1 MALTADFKVF
11 VKAFFKLTIVKLF
24 GFATLILSLSR
35 LIWYISN
42 QFWLGNSEPSAILSS
57 FLYGVYFDLPVIA
70 YFYFPV
76 WLWLFLFPAKAAEKT
91 FITRILFV
99 LSSAI
104 VLVLNS
110 IDTAYSRITARRSG
124 VELFEMIDDE
134 GNSLLPY
141 FYDYGIPM
149 IGLIIWFYL
158 IFRFCPVNGHT
169 LYIYGKRDF
178 LRKGMLSTLLFCIL
192 WLAAARG
199 GWRMKPLAA
208 LDAAEFVPSA
218 LVPLTVSTPLQII
231 STQGSAA
238 LPEYQFLDPQVAHS
252 LLQVPCH
259 VDSPNTKPNIVFII
273 AESLGRDY
281 TGFLNGKPYT
291 PFLDSL
297 SKKCIVFPYCFA
309 NGAKSID
316 MVPSLFC
323 GIPGIQN
330 SHFVNSSFAGNR
342 IKNAYTLFAKQG
354 YHTSFFHGGQNG
366 TMRFQSFLAQTGMS
380 SYFGM
385 DEYPNALKAKD
396 HDGNWGIYDEPYLQ
410 YFLKCT
416 DTMRQP
422 FLNAVFTLSSHHPY
436 AIPPQMKNT
445 FPKGELP
452 IHESIAY
459 TDYSL
464 KQFFE
469 AAAKTAWY
477 KNTIFVIT
485 ADHTSYS
492 KNAYFYSETGHYEI
506 PVLIYMPAKPAYMRI
521 DKTISQCDIMPTVAH
536 LAGIESDFW
545 GLGYCA
551 FEDGYKGYSLHR
563 DNQITYIVQ
572 YPYVLGMNDKGEVTD
587 YYSRQRNAHVVSHL
601 KREGEKFKELK
612 QWLQASLQEYSW
624 RMRKNQWSAE
634 NTIKSKR

>member
-1 MALTADFKVF
+1 MALQADSKVF
-11 VKAFFKLTIVKLF
+11 IKGFFKLTIVKLF
-24 GFATLILSLSR
+24 WFATLILSLSR

-42 QFWLGNSEPSAILSS
+42 QFWLGNSEPSAIISS
-57 FLYGVYFDLPVIA
+57 FLYGIYFDLPVIA
-70 YFYFPV
+70 YFFLPV
-76 WLWLFLFPAKAAEKT
+76 WLWLFLFPAKADQKPL
-91 FITRILFV
+91 ITRLLFV
-99 LSSAI
+99 LSSAL
-104 VLVLNS
+104 VLILNS

-124 VELFEMIDDE
+124 VELFDMIDDE
-134 GNSLLPY
+134 GNSLMPY
-141 FYDYGIPM
+141 FYDYGFPM
-149 IGLIIWFYL
+149 IGLLIWFYL
-158 IFRFCPVNGHT
+158 IFRFCPVKGHT
-169 LYIYGKRDF
+169 LYIYSKRDF
-178 LRKGMLSTLLFCIL
+178 FKKGILSILLFCGI

-238 LPEYQFLDPQVAHS
+238 LPEYQFLSAQEVQK
-252 LLQVPCH
+252 LLHIPCATNQI
-259 VDSPNTKPNIVFII
+259 SSKPNIVFII

-281 TGFLNGKPYT
+281 TGFLNGKPFT

-297 SKKCIVFPYCFA
+297 SKRSIVFPYCFA

-342 IKNAYTLFAKQG
+342 INNAYTVFAKQG
-354 YHTSFFHGGQNG
+354 YQTSFFHGGQNG
-366 TMRFQSFLAQTGMS
+366 TMRFQSFLAQTGMT
-380 SYFGM
+380 SYFGLN
-385 DEYPNALKAKD
+385 EYPEEMKAKD

-416 DTMRQP
+416 DTMPQP
-422 FLNAVFTLSSHHPY
+422 FFNAVFTLSSHHPY
-436 AIPPQMKNT
+436 AIPPHLKNK

-459 TDYSL
+459 TDYAL
-464 KQFFE
+464 KRFFE
-469 AAAKTAWY
+469 EAAKKPWFN
-477 KNTIFVIT
+477 NTIFVIT

-492 KNAYFYSETGHYEI
+492 KDAYFYSETGHYEV
-506 PVLIYMPAKPAYMRI
+506 PVLIYTPGKPEYKRI

-551 FEDGYKGYSLHR
+551 FEDEYKGYSLHR

-572 YPYVLGMNDKGEVTD
+572 YPYTLGMNDKGEVTD
-587 YYSRQRNAHVVSHL
+587 YYSRMRNEHVVKHL
-601 KREGEKFKELK
+601 NRSGAKYEELRI
-612 QWLQASLQEYSW
+612 WLQASLQDFSL
-624 RMRKNQWSAE
+624 RMRE
-634 NTIKSKR
+634 NTWASAKAIKTKR

>member
-1 MALTADFKVF
+1 MALQADSKVF
-11 VKAFFKLTIVKLF
+11 IKGFFKLTIVKLF
-24 GFATLILSLSR
+24 WFATLILSLSR

-42 QFWLGNSEPSAILSS
+42 QFWLGNSEPSAVISS
-57 FLYGVYFDLPVIA
+57 FLYGIYFDLPVIA
-70 YFYFPV
+70 YFFLPV
-76 WLWLFLFPAKAAEKT
+76 WLWLFLFPAKADQKPL
-91 FITRILFV
+91 ITRLLFV

-104 VLVLNS
+104 VLILNS

-124 VELFEMIDDE
+124 VELFDMIDDE
-134 GNSLLPY
+134 GNSLMPY
-141 FYDYGIPM
+141 FYDYGFPM
-149 IGLIIWFYL
+149 IGLLIWFYL
-158 IFRFCPVNGHT
+158 IFRFSPVKGHT
-169 LYIYGKRDF
+169 LYIYSKHNF
-178 LRKGMLSTLLFCIL
+178 LKKGILSILLFCGI

-238 LPEYQFLDPQVAHS
+238 LPEYQFLSAQEVQK
-252 LLQVPCH
+252 LLHIPCATNQT
-259 VDSPNTKPNIVFII
+259 SSKPNIVFII

-281 TGFLNGKPYT
+281 TGFLNGKPFT

-297 SKKCIVFPYCFA
+297 SKRSIVFPYCFA

-342 IKNAYTLFAKQG
+342 INNAYTVFAKQG
-354 YHTSFFHGGQNG
+354 YRTAFFHGGQNG
-366 TMRFQSFLAQTGMS
+366 TMRFQSFLAQTGMT
-380 SYFGM
+380 SYFGLN
-385 DEYPNALKAKD
+385 EYPEEMKAKD

-416 DTMRQP
+416 DTMSQP
-422 FLNAVFTLSSHHPY
+422 FFNAVFTLSSHHPY
-436 AIPPQMKNT
+436 AIPPHLKNK

-459 TDYSL
+459 TDYAL
-464 KQFFE
+464 KRFFE
-469 AAAKTAWY
+469 EAAKKPWFN
-477 KNTIFVIT
+477 NTIFVIT

-492 KNAYFYSETGHYEI
+492 KDAYFYSETGHYEV
-506 PVLIYMPAKPAYMRI
+506 PVLIYTPGKPEYKRI
-521 DKTISQCDIMPTVAH
+521 DKTISQCDIMPSVAH

-545 GLGYCA
+545 GLGFCA
-551 FEDGYKGYSLHR
+551 FEDEYKGYSLHR

-572 YPYVLGMNDKGEVTD
+572 YPYTLGMNDKGEVTD
-587 YYSRQRNAHVVSHL
+587 FYSRMRNEHVVKHL
-601 KREGEKFKELK
+601 NHSGAKYEELRI
-612 QWLQASLQEYSW
+612 WLQASLQDFSL
-624 RMRKNQWSAE
+624 RMRE
-634 NTIKSKR
+634 NTWASAKAIKTKR

>member
-1 MALTADFKVF
+1 MALQADSKVF
-11 VKAFFKLTIVKLF
+11 IKGFFKLTIVKLF
-24 GFATLILSLSR
+24 WFATLILSLSR

-42 QFWLGNSEPSAILSS
+42 QFWLGNSEPSAIISS
-57 FLYGVYFDLPVIA
+57 FLYGIYFDLPVIA
-70 YFYFPV
+70 YFFLPV
-76 WLWLFLFPAKAAEKT
+76 WLWLFLFPAKADQKPL
-91 FITRILFV
+91 ITRLLFV
-99 LSSAI
+99 LSSAL
-104 VLVLNS
+104 VLILNS

-124 VELFEMIDDE
+124 VELFDMIDDE
-134 GNSLLPY
+134 GNSLMPY
-141 FYDYGIPM
+141 FYDYGFPM
-149 IGLIIWFYL
+149 IGLLIWFYL
-158 IFRFCPVNGHT
+158 IFRFCPVKGHT
-169 LYIYGKRDF
+169 LYIYSKRDF
-178 LRKGMLSTLLFCIL
+178 FKKGILSILLFCGI

-238 LPEYQFLDPQVAHS
+238 LPEYQFLSAQEVQK
-252 LLQVPCH
+252 LLHIPCATNQT
-259 VDSPNTKPNIVFII
+259 SSKPNIVFII

-281 TGFLNGKPYT
+281 TGFLNGKPFT

-297 SKKCIVFPYCFA
+297 SKRSIVFPYCFA

-342 IKNAYTLFAKQG
+342 INNAYTVFAKQG
-354 YHTSFFHGGQNG
+354 YRTAFFHGGQNG
-366 TMRFQSFLAQTGMS
+366 TMRFQSFLAQTGMT
-380 SYFGM
+380 SYFGLN
-385 DEYPNALKAKD
+385 EYPEEMKAKD

-416 DTMRQP
+416 DTMSQP
-422 FLNAVFTLSSHHPY
+422 FFNAVFTLSSHHPY
-436 AIPPQMKNT
+436 AIPPHLKNK

-459 TDYSL
+459 TDYAL
-464 KQFFE
+464 KRFFE
-469 AAAKTAWY
+469 EAAKKPWFN
-477 KNTIFVIT
+477 NTIFVIT

-492 KNAYFYSETGHYEI
+492 KDAYFYSETGHYEI
-506 PVLIYMPAKPAYMRI
+506 PVLIFRPGKEAYQRI

-536 LAGIESDFW
+536 LAGIESSFW

-551 FEDGYKGYSLHR
+551 FEDSYKGYSLHR

-587 YYSRQRNAHVVSHL
+587 YYSRQRNAHVVTHL
-601 KREGEKFKELK
+601 KREGEKFLELK
-612 QWLQASLQEYSW
+612 RWLQASLQEFSW
-624 RMRKNQWSAE
+624 RMRENQWNAE
-634 NTIKSKR
+634 NPLKSKR